1 MIAYYQKTSGQAF
14 KDYRWNLVLARLY
27 DAKNDWSNASAQMQ
41 QAIHNQPEMIEL
53 HAELAE
59 MAVRAKEFKMAIEA
73 LSLCVKRTNDDPA
86 YIRLLA
92 DAYDKAGRKRE
103 AEITRARLPVEKP
116 KSKTL
121 GEQFAEATRL
131 PRSERAKAIET
142 YRKAFDAFAKD
153 FYKHELRAYE
163 LEGYVATLR
172 DEEPLDQIARRLW
185 ELRERI
191 RRDAVGSDNLLA
203 GKARVLLETFDRA
216 LPESV
221 GKVANEFATGD
232 ELAALHRDLQQW
244 IANGGATAEADGT
257 QTMLLN
263 LSYRAGFNDL
273 AERIL
278 IARKDSA
285 AKLAPTTTAN
295 HESIYRDRLMTLVNF
310 YSERAAYTRIVEL
323 IERELAK
330 QPKLNATEYRAL
342 IAEYARLT
350 GDGEGELAALRAEF
364 QNTAEKHSA
373 TSSLVDRYFEALL
386 ERGEAGRAELQQIVA
401 QQTLHRFRLINFLLR
416 NNELQLARAAIQA
429 APMNAAWHNA
439 RRAELSL
446 AARDLNASNESFFTA
461 ALGWRTIGEM
471 LSAKPD
477 STNELIGDNWFAL
490 AESYGRWLSLT
501 KAGWQRDSKFLP
513 AMLERKPK
521 DAAEQH
527 RLGQWLLEQK
537 QHAQALEHL
546 QLAIELRGEAHEL
559 NKPVWADVGSAYFE
573 LGNVRSAHEHWAKI
587 LAGKSVSVE
596 DEQLYLQT
604 LSKHRLQADARGQ
617 LQPFVIWHLKQVP
630 LNAWQGGGQAEKAFE
645 SLKPLIRALAESFEK
660 NDREKAA
667 FFHQLAESV
676 PRDTLLSEM
685 IVREAL
691 LPRSQLAPF
700 YELLIKRTSGISNY
714 VSDFDFEDRLKKHP
728 TWSLEEIEEAQDHAV
743 VAQQSDQQPERL
755 SWQKQYLEMLIAER
769 KETDAAQLV
778 SVIEQQFKGRFARP
792 DWLRLARLRLD
803 ARAGRLPQAMT
814 GIKRFVG
821 VEVSDK
827 LETVSAPNL
836 ERLNQAV
843 EMLRSEQRQ
852 TEADELLRAAY
863 ERQLAFE
870 QLTEA
875 AFVGLARLAFAKNDS
890 AMGLKLLRLMNH
902 AASSSERSEAL
913 AELMAL
919 PFVKA
924 RAVDS
929 ARIETPAAINQLTRL
944 NSLRLAAETA
954 AEFGQFAAAIE
965 YRQSLLELSPED
977 DVCRLE
983 LARLLAANKREA
995 EAAKLLAGLIAERR
1009 MARKTR
1015 WTAVWIAPEIAGKR
1029 DDLWQTLIAYGNQDR
1044 EAAAA
1049 LVALSLANRGQAFE
1063 AARSLNAAKDLPSNQ
1078 LKVLRALMLKR
1089 AERERD
1095 ALSDFA
1101 AALIPLSESSALAE
1115 FRADEDE
1122 LRWQMTRLYAR
1133 LGQPRAALK
1142 VADVDERLRSL
1153 AATADKTAAPTA
1165 FQTLFVRA
1173 EERQRKSRL
1182 ELLAMLSASA
1192 EQIGEFDKA
1201 AGFERARLDAL
1212 SADERRRAESRIEQL
1227 KSKQKEKSNKRGWPL
1242 TIDERPVTVR

>member
-1 MIAYYQKTSGQAF
+1 
-14 KDYRWNLVLARLY
+14 
-27 DAKNDWSNASAQMQ
+27 
-41 QAIHNQPEMIEL
+41 
-53 HAELAE
+53 
-59 MAVRAKEFKMAIEA
+59 
-73 LSLCVKRTNDDPA
+73 
-86 YIRLLA
+86 
-92 DAYDKAGRKRE
+92 
-103 AEITRARLPVEKP
+103 
-116 KSKTL
+116 
-121 GEQFAEATRL
+121 
-131 PRSERAKAIET
+131 
-142 YRKAFDAFAKD
+142 
-153 FYKHELRAYE
+153 
-163 LEGYVATLR
+163 
-172 DEEPLDQIARRLW
+172 
-185 ELRERI
+185 
-191 RRDAVGSDNLLA
+191 
-203 GKARVLLETFDRA
+203 
-216 LPESV
+216 
-221 GKVANEFATGD
+221 
-232 ELAALHRDLQQW
+232 
-244 IANGGATAEADGT
+244 
-257 QTMLLN
+257 
-263 LSYRAGFNDL
+263 
-273 AERIL
+273 
-278 IARKDSA
+278 
-285 AKLAPTTTAN
+285 
-295 HESIYRDRLMTLVNF
+295 
-310 YSERAAYTRIVEL
+310 
-323 IERELAK
+323 
-330 QPKLNATEYRAL
+330 
-342 IAEYARLT
+342 
-350 GDGEGELAALRAEF
+350 
-364 QNTAEKHSA
+364 
-373 TSSLVDRYFEALL
+373 
-386 ERGEAGRAELQQIVA
+386 
-401 QQTLHRFRLINFLLR
+401 
-416 NNELQLARAAIQA
+416 
-429 APMNAAWHNA
+429 
-439 RRAELSL
+439 
-446 AARDLNASNESFFTA
+446 
-461 ALGWRTIGEM
+461 
-471 LSAKPD
+471 
-477 STNELIGDNWFAL
+477 
-490 AESYGRWLSLT
+490 
-501 KAGWQRDSKFLP
+501 
-513 AMLERKPK
+513 
-521 DAAEQH
+521 
-527 RLGQWLLEQK
+527 
-537 QHAQALEHL
+537 
-546 QLAIELRGEAHEL
+546 
-559 NKPVWADVGSAYFE
+559 
-573 LGNVRSAHEHWAKI
+573 
-587 LAGKSVSVE
+587 
-596 DEQLYLQT
+596 
-604 LSKHRLQADARGQ
+604 
-617 LQPFVIWHLKQVP
+617 
-630 LNAWQGGGQAEKAFE
+630 
-645 SLKPLIRALAESFEK
+645 
-660 NDREKAA
+660 
-667 FFHQLAESV
+667 
-676 PRDTLLSEM
+676 
-685 IVREAL
+685 
-691 LPRSQLAPF
+691 
-700 YELLIKRTSGISNY
+700 
-714 VSDFDFEDRLKKHP
+714 
-728 TWSLEEIEEAQDHAV
+728 
-743 VAQQSDQQPERL
+743 
-755 SWQKQYLEMLIAER
+755 
-769 KETDAAQLV
+769 
-778 SVIEQQFKGRFARP
+778 
-792 DWLRLARLRLD
+792 
-803 ARAGRLPQAMT
+803 MT